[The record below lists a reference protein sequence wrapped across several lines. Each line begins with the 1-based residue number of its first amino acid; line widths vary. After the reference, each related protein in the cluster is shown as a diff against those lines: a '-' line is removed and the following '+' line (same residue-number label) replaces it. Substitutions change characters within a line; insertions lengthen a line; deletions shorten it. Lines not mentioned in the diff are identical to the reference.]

1 MNIYLL
7 TQDIN
12 NDYDTYDSVV
22 VSAESEEDAR
32 LMHPSGDDKCWGC
45 EGSEWRGTWVRT
57 DERHLIQVKLI
68 GNSGVDKGV
77 ILASFN
83 AG

>member
-12 NDYDTYDSVV
+12 NNYDTYDAVV
-22 VSAESEEDAR
+22 VSAESEEEAR
-32 LMHPSGDDKCWGC
+32 SMHPRGYDIAEASSRDD
-45 EGSEWRGTWVRT
+45 SWVRLGQIDRIKVT
-57 DERHLIQVKLI
+57 LI
-68 GNSGVDKGV
+68 GVSCMRKGV
-77 ILASFN
+77 ILASYN

>member
-12 NDYDTYDSVV
+12 NDYDTYDAVV
-22 VSAESEEDAR
+22 VSAESEEEAR
-32 LMHPSGDDKCWGC
+32 LMHPHGFDITKASAHDD
-45 EGSEWRGTWVRT
+45 SWVKPDQIDRIKVT
-57 DERHLIQVKLI
+57 LI
-68 GNSGVDKGV
+68 GVSCMRKCV
-77 ILASFN
+77 ILSSFN

>member
-12 NDYDTYDSVV
+12 NNYDTYDSVV
-22 VSAESEEDAR
+22 VSAESEEEAR
-32 LMHPSGDDKCWGC
+32 LMHPSDDSDWGN
-45 EGSEWRGTWVRT
+45 EWCGWVSP
-57 DERHLIQVKLI
+57 DDIDKINVKLI
-68 GNSGVDKGV
+68 GVSSVDKGV